1 MNDLSSKSLV
11 GVGWALHIFT
21 ASGVIFAM
29 IALQAVIDGRI
40 RDGLLWLLL
49 CQVID
54 GIDGPLARR
63 IDVKIHVLK
72 IDGNVL
78 DLVVDYVTCVIVPVA
93 FLATTNLLPNNFE
106 AVLITLILMTSALWF
121 ARCDQETEDFWFNG
135 FPASWNLVIPSFILL
150 NTSQTQVLI
159 FTIGFA
165 LLSLTD
171 FKVPHLTKVK
181 HLRSLTLP
189 LAIIYLLSLTYLS
202 WNYGEAMNSQLQML
216 AQSILIAFPIYLL
229 VISTIRSIRDGR
241 STQNI

>member
-1 MNDLSSKSLV
+1 MNDLNSKGLIRA
-11 GVGWALHIFT
+11 GWALHIFT

-72 IDGNVL
+72 IDGNIL

-93 FLATTNLLPNNFE
+93 FLATTDLLPKNLE
-106 AVLITLILMTSALWF
+106 AALITLILMTSALWF
-121 ARCDQETEDFWFNG
+121 ARCDQETTDFWFNG
-135 FPASWNLVIPSFILL
+135 FPGSWNLVIPSFILL
-150 NTSQTQVLI
+150 DTSQTQVLI

-165 LLSLTD
+165 LLSLTN
-171 FKVPHLTKVK
+171 FKIPHLTKVK
-181 HLRSLTLP
+181 HLRSVTLP
-189 LAIIYLLSLTYLS
+189 LSIIYLLGLTYLS
-202 WNYGEAMNSQLQML
+202 WNYGANPNSELQML
-216 AQSILIAFPIYLL
+216 AQFILIAFPVYVL
-229 VISTIRSIRDGR
+229 VISTIRSLRER
-241 STQNI
+241 KK

>member
-1 MNDLSSKSLV
+1 MNDLNSKGLIRA
-11 GVGWALHIFT
+11 GWALHIFT

-72 IDGNVL
+72 IDGNIL

-93 FLATTNLLPNNFE
+93 FLATTDLLPKNLE
-106 AVLITLILMTSALWF
+106 AALITLILMTSALWF
-121 ARCDQETEDFWFNG
+121 ARCDQETDDFWFNG

-171 FKVPHLTKVK
+171 FKVPHLTKVR
-181 HLRSLTLP
+181 HLRSVTLP

-202 WNYGEAMNSQLQML
+202 WNYGESLNSQSKML
-216 AQSILIAFPIYLL
+216 AQSILIAFPVYLL
-229 VISTIRSIRDGR
+229 VISAVRTLNGR
-241 STQNI
+241 KK

>member
-1 MNDLSSKSLV
+1 MNDLNSKGLIRA
-11 GVGWALHIFT
+11 GWALHIFT

-72 IDGNVL
+72 IDGNIL

-93 FLATTNLLPNNFE
+93 FLATTDLLPKNLE
-106 AVLITLILMTSALWF
+106 AALITLILMTSALWF
-121 ARCDQETEDFWFNG
+121 ARCDQETTDFWFNG
-135 FPASWNLVIPSFILL
+135 FPGSWNLVIPSFILL
-150 NTSQTQVLI
+150 NTSQTQVLF

-165 LLSLTD
+165 LLSLTN
-171 FKVPHLTKVK
+171 FKIPHLTKVK
-181 HLRSLTLP
+181 HLRSVTLP
-189 LAIIYLLSLTYLS
+189 LSIIYLLSLTYLS
-202 WNYGEAMNSQLQML
+202 WNYGESLNSQSKML
-216 AQSILIAFPIYLL
+216 AQAILIAFPVYLL
-229 VISTIRSIRDGR
+229 VISTVRTLNGR
-241 STQNI
+241 KK

>member
-1 MNDLSSKSLV
+1 MNDLNSKGLIRA
-11 GVGWALHIFT
+11 GWALHIFT

-72 IDGNVL
+72 IDGNIL

-93 FLATTNLLPNNFE
+93 FLATTDLLPKNLE
-106 AVLITLILMTSALWF
+106 AALITLILMTSALWF
-121 ARCDQETEDFWFNG
+121 ARCDQETDDFWFNG

-171 FKVPHLTKVK
+171 FKVPHLTKVR
-181 HLRSLTLP
+181 HLRSVTLP

-202 WNYGEAMNSQLQML
+202 WNYGESLNSQSKML
-216 AQSILIAFPIYLL
+216 AQSILIAFPVYLL
-229 VISTIRSIRDGR
+229 VISAVRTLTGR
-241 STQNI
+241 KK

>member
-1 MNDLSSKSLV
+1 
-11 GVGWALHIFT
+11 
-21 ASGVIFAM
+21 M

-72 IDGNVL
+72 IDGNIL

-93 FLATTNLLPNNFE
+93 FLATTDLLPKNLE
-106 AVLITLILMTSALWF
+106 AALITLILMTSALWF
-121 ARCDQETEDFWFNG
+121 ARCDQETDDFWFNG

-171 FKVPHLTKVK
+171 FKVPHLTKVR
-181 HLRSLTLP
+181 HLRSVTFP

-202 WNYGEAMNSQLQML
+202 WNYGESLNSQSKML
-216 AQSILIAFPIYLL
+216 AQSILIAFPVYLL
-229 VISTIRSIRDGR
+229 VISAVRTLTGR
-241 STQNI
+241 KK

>member
-1 MNDLSSKSLV
+1 MNDLNSKGLIRA
-11 GVGWALHIFT
+11 GWALHIFT

-72 IDGNVL
+72 IDGNIL

-93 FLATTNLLPNNFE
+93 FLATTDLLPKNLE
-106 AVLITLILMTSALWF
+106 AALITLILMTSALWF
-121 ARCDQETEDFWFNG
+121 ARCDQETTDFWFNG
-135 FPASWNLVIPSFILL
+135 FPGSWNLVIPSFILL
-150 NTSQTQVLI
+150 NTSQNQVLF

-165 LLSLTD
+165 LLSLTN
-171 FKVPHLTKVK
+171 FKIPHLTKVK
-181 HLRSLTLP
+181 HLRSVTLP

-202 WNYGEAMNSQLQML
+202 WNYGGSLNSQSKML
-216 AQSILIAFPIYLL
+216 AQSILIAFPVYLL
-229 VISTIRSIRDGR
+229 VISAVRTLTGR
-241 STQNI
+241 KK

>member
-1 MNDLSSKSLV
+1 MNDLNSKGLIRA
-11 GVGWALHIFT
+11 GWALHIFT

-72 IDGNVL
+72 IDGNIL

-93 FLATTNLLPNNFE
+93 FLATTDLLPKNLE
-106 AVLITLILMTSALWF
+106 AALITLILMTSALWF
-121 ARCDQETEDFWFNG
+121 ARCDQETDDFWFNG

-171 FKVPHLTKVK
+171 FKVPHLTKVR
-181 HLRSLTLP
+181 HLRSVTFP

-202 WNYGEAMNSQLQML
+202 WNYGESLNSQSKML
-216 AQSILIAFPIYLL
+216 AQSILIAFPVYLL
-229 VISTIRSIRDGR
+229 VISAVRTLTGR
-241 STQNI
+241 KK

>member
-1 MNDLSSKSLV
+1 MNDLNSKGLIRA
-11 GVGWALHIFT
+11 GWALHIFT

-72 IDGNVL
+72 IDGNIL

-93 FLATTNLLPNNFE
+93 FLATTDLLPKNLE
-106 AVLITLILMTSALWF
+106 AALITLILMTSALWF
-121 ARCDQETEDFWFNG
+121 ARCDQETTDFWFNG
-135 FPASWNLVIPSFILL
+135 FPGSWNLVIPSFILL
-150 NTSQTQVLI
+150 DTSQTQVLF

-165 LLSLTD
+165 LLSLTN
-171 FKVPHLTKVK
+171 FKIPHLTKVK
-181 HLRSLTLP
+181 YLRSVTLP
-189 LAIIYLLSLTYLS
+189 LSIIYLLSLTYLS
-202 WNYGEAMNSQLQML
+202 WNYGESLNSQSKML
-216 AQSILIAFPIYLL
+216 AQSILIAFPVYLL
-229 VISTIRSIRDGR
+229 VISTVRTLNGR
-241 STQNI
+241 KK

>member
-1 MNDLSSKSLV
+1 MNDLNNKGLKRA
-11 GVGWALHIFT
+11 GWALHIFT

-54 GIDGPLARR
+54 GIDGPIARR
-63 IDVKIHVLK
+63 IDVEIHVLK

-121 ARCDQETEDFWFNG
+121 ARCDQETDDFWFNG

-171 FKVPHLTKVK
+171 FKVPHLTKVR
-181 HLRSLTLP
+181 HLRSVTLP

-202 WNYGEAMNSQLQML
+202 WNYGENLNSQPQML
-216 AQSILIAFPIYLL
+216 AQAVLIAFPIYLL
-229 VISTIRSIRDGR
+229 VISSFRTLNERKK
-241 STQNI
+241 

>member
-1 MNDLSSKSLV
+1 MNDLNSKGLIRA
-11 GVGWALHIFT
+11 GWALHIFT

-72 IDGNVL
+72 IDGNIL

-93 FLATTNLLPNNFE
+93 FLATTDLLPKNLE
-106 AVLITLILMTSALWF
+106 AALITLILMTSALWF
-121 ARCDQETEDFWFNG
+121 ARCDQETTDFWFNG
-135 FPASWNLVIPSFILL
+135 FPGSWNLVIPSFILL
-150 NTSQTQVLI
+150 DTSQTQVLI

-165 LLSLTD
+165 LLSLTN
-171 FKVPHLTKVK
+171 FKIPHLTKVK
-181 HLRSLTLP
+181 HLRSVTLP
-189 LAIIYLLSLTYLS
+189 LSIIYLLSLTYLS
-202 WNYGEAMNSQLQML
+202 WNYGESLNSQSKML
-216 AQSILIAFPIYLL
+216 AQAILIAFPVYLL
-229 VISTIRSIRDGR
+229 VISTVRTLNGR
-241 STQNI
+241 KK

>member
-1 MNDLSSKSLV
+1 
-11 GVGWALHIFT
+11 
-21 ASGVIFAM
+21 M

-54 GIDGPLARR
+54 GIDGPIARR
-63 IDVKIHVLK
+63 IDVEIHVLK

-121 ARCDQETEDFWFNG
+121 ARCDQETDDFWFNG

-171 FKVPHLTKVK
+171 FKVPHLTKVR
-181 HLRSLTLP
+181 HLRSVTLP

-202 WNYGEAMNSQLQML
+202 WNYGENLNSQPQML
-216 AQSILIAFPIYLL
+216 AQAVLIAFPIYLL
-229 VISTIRSIRDGR
+229 VISTFRTLNERKK
-241 STQNI
+241 

>member
-1 MNDLSSKSLV
+1 MNDLNSKGLMRA
-11 GVGWALHIFT
+11 GWALHIFT

-63 IDVKIHVLK
+63 IDVEIHVLK
-72 IDGNVL
+72 IDGNIL

-93 FLATTNLLPNNFE
+93 FLATTNLLPKNLE

-121 ARCDQETEDFWFNG
+121 ARCDQETNDYWFNG
-135 FPASWNLVIPSFILL
+135 FPASWNLVVPSFILL
-150 NTSQTQVLI
+150 DTSQTQVLF

-165 LLSLTD
+165 LLSLTN
-171 FKVPHLTKVK
+171 FKIPHLTKVK
-181 HLRSLTLP
+181 YLRSVTLP
-189 LAIIYLLSLTYLS
+189 LSIIYLLSLTYLS
-202 WNYGEAMNSQLQML
+202 WNYGESLNSQSKML
-216 AQSILIAFPIYLL
+216 AQSILIAFPVYLL
-229 VISTIRSIRDGR
+229 VISTVRTLNGR
-241 STQNI
+241 KK